1 MVLDKFTSRRSR
13 WERVLQRV
21 TRWICHFAILLAV
34 WQGPVPWCH
43 AHGVHAHGVHA
54 QTTAGATAEKT
65 LPPETLPSETP
76 VDGLA
81 VHLCLFHPGLGKGL
95 SEHDEDLGWHFHFR
109 MPSGGSEKNSDA
121 SSTRSPL
128 LRPRADRSETS
139 EERSES
145 LVPVWL
151 PIGLVEPRDLI
162 AQATRMERQSS
173 QHVRRDFASRL
184 GLLQRHCS
192 YLL

>member
-1 MVLDKFTSRRSR
+1 M
-13 WERVLQRV
+13 

-43 AHGVHAHGVHA
+43 AHGVHVR
-54 QTTAGATAEKT
+54 TTSGATAEET
-65 LPPETLPSETP
+65 QLPETQPSEAP

-81 VHLCLFHPGLGKGL
+81 VHLCLFHPGLGEGL
-95 SEHDEDLGWHFHFR
+95 GEHNDEDLGWHFHFR

-121 SSTRSPL
+121 SSTRSAL
-128 LRPRADRSETS
+128 LRSKTDRSETS
-139 EERSES
+139 EARSET
-145 LVPVWL
+145 LAPVWL
-151 PIGLVEPRDLI
+151 LIGSVKLRDLI
-162 AQATRMERQSS
+162 ARATRMERQSS
-173 QHVRRDFASRL
+173 QHVSRDFASRL